1 MVLMIGF
8 IMIHEKTPGVLITF
22 EGIDGSGKSSAARFL
37 YERIQELRP
46 ALLTKEPGGTELG
59 KHLRTLLQLRTYP
72 VSPEAEFL
80 LFAADRAQH
89 WRECVMPALQEGIVV
104 ISDRMADS
112 SLAYQGYG
120 RGVDHAMIE
129 SVNRWAMCGMKPD
142 LTIYLKID
150 YATAMSRLADRE
162 ETTVFDT
169 MFATRDNVITVDARL
184 PEHEVHEMIMQQAL
198 GLQGDTGSAYQSND
212 SCCKPQQSATAIA
225 PDGCC
230 KGDKDTIGCQELE

>member
-1 MVLMIGF
+1 MALMIGF
-8 IMIHEKTPGVLITF
+8 IMIHEKMAGVLITF

-37 YERIQELRP
+37 YERIQQLRP
-46 ALLTKEPGGTELG
+46 AMLTKEPGGTELG
-59 KHLRTLLQLRTYP
+59 KHLRTLLQLRTYN

-89 WRECVMPALQEGIVV
+89 WREAVMPALQEGIVV

-120 RGVDHAMIE
+120 RGIDHGMIE
-129 SVNRWAMCGMKPD
+129 NINRWAMCGMKPD

-150 YATAMSRLADRE
+150 YATAMSRLANRD
-162 ETTVFDT
+162 ETTVFEREKEIFFKRVSDGFDT
-169 MFATRDNVITVDARL
+169 MFATRDNVITVDASL

-198 GLQGDTGSAYQSND
+198 GLQEAKGSSSQSCG
-212 SCCKPQQSATAIA
+212 SCCQGS
-225 PDGCC
+225 
-230 KGDKDTIGCQELE
+230 QELS